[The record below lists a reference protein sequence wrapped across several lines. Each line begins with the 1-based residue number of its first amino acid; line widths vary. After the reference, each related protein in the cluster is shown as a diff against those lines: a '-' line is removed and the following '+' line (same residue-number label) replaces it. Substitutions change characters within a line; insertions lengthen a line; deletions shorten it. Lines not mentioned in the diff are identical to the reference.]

1 MFSIFLLFSDAICTG
16 LPGFAICWLHAL
28 SEVQNKQRTN
38 PVRFER
44 ALQAANGVFK
54 PRLLFAE
61 L

>member
-1 MFSIFLLFSDAICTG
+1 MFSIFLLFSDAGRTG
-16 LPGFAICWLHAL
+16 LTGFAICWLHCL
-28 SEVQNKQRTN
+28 SEVQNKQRTD

-54 PRLLFAE
+54 PRLRFAA